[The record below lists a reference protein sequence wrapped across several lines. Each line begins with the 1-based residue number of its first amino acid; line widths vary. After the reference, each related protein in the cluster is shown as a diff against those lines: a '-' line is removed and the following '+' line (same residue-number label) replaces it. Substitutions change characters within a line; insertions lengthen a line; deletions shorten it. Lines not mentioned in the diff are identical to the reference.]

1 MPATDVGAPRDT
13 VMNFGETQRE
23 PVEPACRVAW
33 SDHVSR
39 EAPLGDVFTRA
50 RAAGWT
56 ERDKLLMADGP
67 DGSVL
72 AVSRGNVACVVSGSW
87 DGDDDSDSTY
97 VPAPGFEITASCFV
111 NRPDRY

>member
-1 MPATDVGAPRDT
+1 MSTADVGAPRDT
-13 VMNFGETQRE
+13 LLNFGEMQRE

-50 RAAGWT
+50 KAAGWT
-56 ERDKLLMADGP
+56 ERDKLLEADGP

-72 AVSRGNVACVVSGSW
+72 AFSRGDVACVVSGNW
-87 DGDDDSDSTY
+87 DGGDDSDSTY
-97 VPAPGFEITASCFV
+97 VSAPGFVIAASCFV
-111 NRPDRY
+111 NRPDQF